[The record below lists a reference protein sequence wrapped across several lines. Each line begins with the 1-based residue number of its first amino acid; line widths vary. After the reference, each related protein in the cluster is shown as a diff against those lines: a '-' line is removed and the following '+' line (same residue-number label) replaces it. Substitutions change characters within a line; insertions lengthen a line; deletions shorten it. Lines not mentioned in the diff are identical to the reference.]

1 MIVAIDGPAG
11 SGKSTIAKEIA
22 RQLGFN
28 KLDTGAMYRAVT
40 FAALDRG
47 IDLDDEAAID
57 TLAEQ
62 IEIRF
67 TNGTGEDTRL
77 TIDGK
82 DASAAIRTPQVDAN
96 VSKVSAYPGVR
107 AAMLVHQRRAAEDRD
122 IVAEGRDIGTVV
134 FPNAQVK
141 VFLTAD
147 PRERARRRVLQRHQN
162 DAQPLT
168 SEQLEA
174 EVDETLDA
182 LKQRDKLDSSREVA
196 PLVPA
201 EDAVHVDS
209 TAHTIDEVVHII
221 EDLINQRRKPM
232 RLFKQT
238 PEDYYNAPYAEFPV
252 LIRGTVFVVMA
263 ILWAFSKLMWR
274 WKVED
279 ADLLFE
285 RQEGRGSV
293 VICNHTSMAELLAVE
308 TALFFGGRRIRPI
321 FKSEFAK
328 SEIVRWAFSRVGGIP
343 VERGTAD
350 MKCLRA
356 AQHALQR
363 GEDVLIFPEGTRIRS
378 REIKPEVHGGFAL
391 IAQMGKAPVNPLA
404 ICGWSD
410 ITPAGKK
417 IMRPKKCWIRAGKA
431 VSLSDAPAGLKRTE
445 RLAWFESEAMNRVY
459 AMRDEL
465 CAEHPGRF

>member
-1 MIVAIDGPAG
+1 
-11 SGKSTIAKEIA
+11 
-22 RQLGFN
+22 
-28 KLDTGAMYRAVT
+28 
-40 FAALDRG
+40 
-47 IDLDDEAAID
+47 
-57 TLAEQ
+57 
-62 IEIRF
+62 
-67 TNGTGEDTRL
+67 
-77 TIDGK
+77 
-82 DASAAIRTPQVDAN
+82 
-96 VSKVSAYPGVR
+96 
-107 AAMLVHQRRAAEDRD
+107 
-122 IVAEGRDIGTVV
+122 
-134 FPNAQVK
+134 
-141 VFLTAD
+141 
-147 PRERARRRVLQRHQN
+147 
-162 DAQPLT
+162 
-168 SEQLEA
+168 
-174 EVDETLDA
+174 
-182 LKQRDKLDSSREVA
+182 
-196 PLVPA
+196 
-201 EDAVHVDS
+201 
-209 TAHTIDEVVHII
+209 
-221 EDLINQRRKPM
+221 M

-238 PEDYYNAPYAEFPV
+238 PEDYYNAPYDEFPA
-252 LIRGTVFVVMA
+252 LIRGTVVVVMA

-285 RQEGRGSV
+285 RQNGRGSV

-308 TALFFGGRRIRPI
+308 TALFFGGRRI
-321 FKSEFAK
+321 
-328 SEIVRWAFSRVGGIP
+328 
-343 VERGTAD
+343 RGTAD

-417 IMRPKKCWIRAGKA
+417 LMRPKKCWIRAGKA

-445 RLAWFESEAMNRVY
+445 RLAWFESEAMHRVY

>member
-1 MIVAIDGPAG
+1 
-11 SGKSTIAKEIA
+11 
-22 RQLGFN
+22 
-28 KLDTGAMYRAVT
+28 
-40 FAALDRG
+40 
-47 IDLDDEAAID
+47 
-57 TLAEQ
+57 
-62 IEIRF
+62 
-67 TNGTGEDTRL
+67 
-77 TIDGK
+77 
-82 DASAAIRTPQVDAN
+82 
-96 VSKVSAYPGVR
+96 
-107 AAMLVHQRRAAEDRD
+107 
-122 IVAEGRDIGTVV
+122 
-134 FPNAQVK
+134 
-141 VFLTAD
+141 
-147 PRERARRRVLQRHQN
+147 
-162 DAQPLT
+162 
-168 SEQLEA
+168 
-174 EVDETLDA
+174 
-182 LKQRDKLDSSREVA
+182 
-196 PLVPA
+196 
-201 EDAVHVDS
+201 
-209 TAHTIDEVVHII
+209 
-221 EDLINQRRKPM
+221 M

-238 PEDYYNAPYAEFPV
+238 PEDYYNAPYAEFPA
-252 LIRGTVFVVMA
+252 LIRGTVVVVMA

-328 SEIVRWAFSRVGGIP
+328 SKIVRWAFSRVGGIP
-343 VERGTAD
+343 VE
-350 MKCLRA
+350 
-356 AQHALQR
+356 R

-417 IMRPKKCWIRAGKA
+417 LMRPKKCWIRAGKA

>member
-1 MIVAIDGPAG
+1 
-11 SGKSTIAKEIA
+11 
-22 RQLGFN
+22 
-28 KLDTGAMYRAVT
+28 
-40 FAALDRG
+40 
-47 IDLDDEAAID
+47 
-57 TLAEQ
+57 
-62 IEIRF
+62 
-67 TNGTGEDTRL
+67 
-77 TIDGK
+77 
-82 DASAAIRTPQVDAN
+82 
-96 VSKVSAYPGVR
+96 
-107 AAMLVHQRRAAEDRD
+107 
-122 IVAEGRDIGTVV
+122 
-134 FPNAQVK
+134 
-141 VFLTAD
+141 
-147 PRERARRRVLQRHQN
+147 
-162 DAQPLT
+162 
-168 SEQLEA
+168 
-174 EVDETLDA
+174 
-182 LKQRDKLDSSREVA
+182 
-196 PLVPA
+196 
-201 EDAVHVDS
+201 
-209 TAHTIDEVVHII
+209 
-221 EDLINQRRKPM
+221 M

-238 PEDYYNAPYAEFPV
+238 PEDYYNAPYAEFPA
-252 LIRGTVFVVMA
+252 LIRGTVVVVMA

-279 ADLLFE
+279 ANLLFE

-328 SEIVRWAFSRVGGIP
+328 SKIVYPDAFEKFIIADDASIQAEIMEEKIVRWAFSRVGGIP

-417 IMRPKKCWIRAGKA
+417 LMRPKKCWIRAGKA

>member
-1 MIVAIDGPAG
+1 
-11 SGKSTIAKEIA
+11 
-22 RQLGFN
+22 
-28 KLDTGAMYRAVT
+28 
-40 FAALDRG
+40 
-47 IDLDDEAAID
+47 
-57 TLAEQ
+57 
-62 IEIRF
+62 
-67 TNGTGEDTRL
+67 
-77 TIDGK
+77 
-82 DASAAIRTPQVDAN
+82 
-96 VSKVSAYPGVR
+96 
-107 AAMLVHQRRAAEDRD
+107 
-122 IVAEGRDIGTVV
+122 
-134 FPNAQVK
+134 
-141 VFLTAD
+141 
-147 PRERARRRVLQRHQN
+147 
-162 DAQPLT
+162 
-168 SEQLEA
+168 
-174 EVDETLDA
+174 
-182 LKQRDKLDSSREVA
+182 
-196 PLVPA
+196 
-201 EDAVHVDS
+201 
-209 TAHTIDEVVHII
+209 
-221 EDLINQRRKPM
+221 M

-238 PEDYYNAPYAEFPV
+238 PEDYYNAPYAEFPA
-252 LIRGTVFVVMA
+252 LIRGTVAVVMG
-263 ILWAFSKLMWR
+263 ILWVFSKLMWR

-308 TALFFGGRRIRPI
+308 TALFFGGRRVRPI

-328 SEIVRWAFSRVGGIP
+328 SKIVRWAFSRVGGIP

-404 ICGWSD
+404 ICGWTD

-417 IMRPKKCWIRAGKA
+417 LMRPKKCWIRAGKA
-431 VSLSDAPAGLKRTE
+431 VSLSDAPAELKRKE

-459 AMRDEL
+459 AMRDDL